1 MHLRTLAAVAF
12 ETIDLRWIAT
22 PWGYTDRP
30 SHLQE
35 RGYPR
40 YTPLRTEEVF
50 RDSLGLAI
58 RQEQAQDSDVPFVQ
72 DAVLEILQLPKLRP
86 AILSLP

>member
-1 MHLRTLAAVAF
+1 MTLAAVAF
-12 ETIDLRWIAT
+12 GTTGLRWIAT

-30 SHLQE
+30 SHLLILS
-35 RGYPR
+35 YPR
-40 YTPLRTEEVF
+40 HRPPRTEEAF

-86 AILSLP
+86 GTLSLP